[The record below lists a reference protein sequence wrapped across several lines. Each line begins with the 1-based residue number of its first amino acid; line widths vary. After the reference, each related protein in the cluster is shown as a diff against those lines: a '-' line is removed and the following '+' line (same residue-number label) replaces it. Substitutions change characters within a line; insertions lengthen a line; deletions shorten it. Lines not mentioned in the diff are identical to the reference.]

1 MIVTNFWYKEGSS
14 TAVNNPFIPDMIE
27 CDMDNATDE
36 IVEGYEGIKTEI
48 GSEVTDVLGVAY
60 DILIEEQFSIGAL
73 SFEQKAKLG
82 ITSGAAIIAIAVY
95 YGNEKFG
102 TLKKLHVVR

>member
-1 MIVTNFWYKEGSS
+1 MNALAQSGKSLQKELGQKEIFGIGIVGGLTGLMIVTNFWYKEGSS

-36 IVEGYEGIKTEI
+36 IVEGYEGIKTKI

-60 DILIEEQFSIGAL
+60 DILIEE
-73 SFEQKAKLG
+73 
-82 ITSGAAIIAIAVY
+82 
-95 YGNEKFG
+95 
-102 TLKKLHVVR
+102 

>member
-1 MIVTNFWYKEGSS
+1 MNALAQSGKSLQKELGQKEIFGIGIVGGLTGLIIVTTFWYKEGSS

-60 DILIEEQFSIGAL
+60 DILIEE
-73 SFEQKAKLG
+73 
-82 ITSGAAIIAIAVY
+82 
-95 YGNEKFG
+95 
-102 TLKKLHVVR
+102 